1 MKKQVHPLVLWVFL
15 LAGCLNAQQQPAAD
29 FFRSAPSSSLSAFNQ
44 ALDLTSLGELL
55 KDSGPYTVFAPSNA
69 AFDKLGTFAGE
80 GLAEAEYNQK
90 LRDILAYHI
99 VAGELTASRIL
110 KALCRGKGIAT
121 FTTILGEP
129 LLASIE
135 GTDIILT
142 DCLGN
147 RARIVQADTARESL
161 LYHEIDTVVLPS
173 QTRP

>member
-1 MKKQVHPLVLWVFL
+1 MVLWAFL
-15 LAGCLNAQQQPAAD
+15 LAACLNAQQQPATD
-29 FFRSAPSSSLSAFNQ
+29 FFRSATAAEESAFSR

-55 KDSGPYTVFAPSNA
+55 KDRGPFTVFAPSDA
-69 AFDKLGTFAGE
+69 AFSKMGTFTGQQPADTE
-80 GLAEAEYNQK
+80 HMEA

-110 KALCRGKGIAT
+110 RALCRGRGVAT

-129 LLASIE
+129 LLATME

-147 RARIVQADTARESL
+147 RARILRADTARESL

>member
-1 MKKQVHPLVLWVFL
+1 MVLWAFL
-15 LAGCLNAQQQPAAD
+15 LAGCLNAQQQPATD
-29 FFRSAPSSSLSAFNQ
+29 FFRSAPSSSLSAFSR
-44 ALDLTSLGELL
+44 ALDLTTLGELL

-69 AFDKLGTFAGE
+69 AFEKLGTFAGE
-80 GLAEAEYNQK
+80 GLADGENNEK
-90 LRDILAYHI
+90 LRNILAYHI

-110 KALCRGKGIAT
+110 KALCRGEGIAT

-147 RARIVQADTARESL
+147 RARIVQADTAKESL